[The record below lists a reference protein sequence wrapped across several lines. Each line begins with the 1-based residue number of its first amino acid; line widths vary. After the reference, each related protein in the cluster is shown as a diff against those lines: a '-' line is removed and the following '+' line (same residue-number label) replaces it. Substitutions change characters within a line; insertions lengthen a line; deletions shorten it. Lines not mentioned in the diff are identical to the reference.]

1 MKLGIAKMYVNKI
14 AAGAALAC
22 VLGFGAVGL
31 GAGVANAAPPASAVG
46 GWEFDGHGGHWG
58 HGGGDWGGDWGGRG
72 GWDNGGNWGYGGWGY
87 GAPCVT
93 GPLGFVT
100 VCA

>member
-1 MKLGIAKMYVNKI
+1 MTMYIQKI

-22 VLGFGAVGL
+22 VLGFSAVGL
-31 GAGVANAAPPASAVG
+31 GAGIANAAPPAPAVG
-46 GWEFDGHGGHWG
+46 GWQFDGHGGNWG
-58 HGGGDWGGDWGGRG
+58 HGGGGWGGRG
-72 GWDNGGNWGYGGWGY
+72 GWDGGGDWGYGGNWGYGP
-87 GAPCVT
+87 PCVT